1 MMSRQTIRVDLSALA
16 HAPVGRS
23 EDVILD
29 TGPLVLE
36 EINVAS
42 LQGTLHFI
50 RVETEILVKGL
61 LETKV
66 EAECTRC
73 LERFWLPL
81 QLEIEESLSLPG
93 AKITAEKP
101 VRLAENGWADI
112 APLIRENI
120 LLNLPINP
128 LCSPNCKGLCPT
140 CGGNLN
146 RGECT
151 CDTAPPIDPRW
162 AVLGTLREKLEQ
174 EK

>member
-1 MMSRQTIRVDLSALA
+1 MSRQTIRVNLSALA

-23 EDVILD
+23 EDVALA
-29 TGPLVLE
+29 TGPLVLDE
-36 EINVAS
+36 LKIAS
-42 LQGTLHFI
+42 LRGTLHFV
-50 RVETEILVKGL
+50 RVGGEILVKGL
-61 LETKV
+61 LETEV

-81 QLEIEESLSLPG
+81 QLEIDESLSLPG
-93 AKITAEKP
+93 AEITAEKP

-128 LCSPNCKGLCPT
+128 LCSPDCKGLCPT

-151 CDTAPPIDPRW
+151 CEAAPPVDPRW
-162 AVLGTLREKLEQ
+162 EVLGKLLKEMEKE
-174 EK
+174 